1 MEILGRLP
9 YASNYTLL
17 AKLNSGRDG
26 TLVVYKPR
34 RGETPLWDFPPGT
47 LCQREVAA
55 HLIAIAAGWSFVPPT
70 ILRDGPL
77 GEGAVQLFIDH
88 DPSMTAF
95 DLGEGRVE
103 LFQRIV
109 LFDLM
114 INNADR
120 KAGHVFADTEGRV
133 WAVDHGVSFHSDPK
147 LRTVLWEFIGLPID
161 SVDLVAVEEV
171 RKALAGQLANS
182 LTSLLEP
189 EEIAALISRAESL
202 LESKVFP
209 APGPGRPY
217 PWPPV

>member
-1 MEILGRLP
+1 MLP

-17 AKLNSGRDG
+17 AKLNSGGDG

-55 HLIAIAAGWSFVPPT
+55 YSVASAAGWDFIPPT

-77 GEGAVQLFIDH
+77 GEGAVQLFVDH
-88 DPSMTAF
+88 DPSVTAF
-95 DLGEGRVE
+95 DLCEGRE
-103 LFQRIV
+103 ALFQRIV

-120 KAGHVFADTEGRV
+120 KAGHVFADAEGRAWV
-133 WAVDHGVSFHSDPK
+133 VDHGVSFHAAPK
-147 LRTVLWEFIGLPID
+147 LRTVLWDFIGLEID
-161 SVDLVAVEEV
+161 SGDLIAVGGV
-171 RKALAGQLANS
+171 RNALAGQLADS
-182 LTSLLEP
+182 LAPLLEP
-189 EEIAALISRAESL
+189 EEIAALMSRVEFL